1 MADFDL
7 LQDGRALGGD
17 WKRADE
23 EAERANRETEGADR
37 ATERARSQ
45 TPKPHRRPRQ

>member
-7 LQDGRALGGD
+7 LQDRRALGGG

-23 EAERANRETEGADR
+23 EAERADSEV
-37 ATERARSQ
+37 
-45 TPKPHRRPRQ
+45 